1 MLYRGIIVAVVSPL
15 GRKKEWKDRVGERG
29 QEVPGVSPTWSLG
42 LETLGRSGR
51 DELTVQTGV
60 QL

>member
-1 MLYRGIIVAVVSPL
+1 MLYRDIIVVVVSPL
-15 GRKKEWKDRVGERG
+15 GRKKEWKDKVGERG
-29 QEVPGVSPTWSLG
+29 REVPGVSPTWSRG
-42 LETLGRSGR
+42 LETLGCSVR